1 MNTPLAQKIR
11 PTSIDEICGQK
22 HILGKDSLLTK
33 IVNSG
38 KTPNMIFYGPPG
50 TGKTTIA
57 QIISEK
63 TNKKLCKLNA
73 TTASLADIKNI
84 VASIN
89 PILAPEGILLYL
101 DEIQYFNKK
110 QQQSLLE
117 FLENGQIT
125 LIASTTE
132 NPCFYIYGAILSR
145 CHVFE
150 FKPVEKE
157 EIQKAIKRTIRILE
171 QEDKVKIKMDEKS
184 IEKIASISGGDVR
197 KAINMLE
204 ICYFSSKTKNGIRSI
219 SHEKI
224 IEPLSQNSIFSYNKT
239 GDDHFDLLSAFQ
251 KSLRGS
257 DANAAIYYL
266 ARLLESG
273 ELASVCRRLLVCV
286 CEDVGLAYPQLITT
300 VKSAVDVALQ
310 VGMPE
315 ARIPLADA
323 VILTALSPKSNS
335 AYKAINSA
343 INDVKSGKVYSPPR
357 HLKNVHYDSTSEK
370 TNEKDPQITMYK
382 YPHDF
387 ENHWAPQQYL
397 PDELKN
403 TKYYYPQKNKNE
415 QAFESYIKK
424 ITKNR
429 S

>member
-22 HILGKDSLLTK
+22 HILGKEGLLAK

-38 KTPNMIFYGPPG
+38 KVPNMIFYGPPG
-50 TGKTTIA
+50 TGKTTVA

-63 TNKKLCKLNA
+63 TSKKLFKLNA

-84 VASIN
+84 VSSIN

-117 FLENGQIT
+117 FLETGQIT

-132 NPCFYIYGAILSR
+132 NPYFYIYGAILSR

-150 FKPVEKE
+150 FKLVEKE
-157 EIQKAIKRTIRILE
+157 EIQKAIKRAIRILE
-171 QEDKVKIKMDEKS
+171 KEDKVKIKIDEKS
-184 IEKIASISGGDVR
+184 IEKIANISGGDVR
-197 KAINMLE
+197 KAVNMLE
-204 ICYFSSKTKNGIRSI
+204 ICYFSSKTKSGTRSI

-224 IEPLSQNSIFSYNKT
+224 LEPLSQNSIFSYNKT

-257 DANAAIYYL
+257 DADAAIYYL

-273 ELASVCRRLLVCV
+273 ELVSFCRRLLVCV

-343 INDVKSGKVYSPPR
+343 IDDVKSGKVYSPPR
-357 HLKNVHYDSTSEK
+357 HLKNVHCDSTDEK
-370 TNEKDPQITMYK
+370 IDEKDARTAIYK
-382 YPHDF
+382 YPHNF
-387 ENHWAPQQYL
+387 ENHWISQQYL

-403 TKYYYPQKNKNE
+403 AKYYYPQKNKNE
-415 QAFESYIKK
+415 QAFQSYIKK
-424 ITKNR
+424 ITQNR